1 MSRGAGSDPADEAAA
16 RYARLRA
23 DDAGDEAC
31 RGLHEWRDE
40 DPAHEAAWRQVERAD
55 TALDA
60 LRDDPAIA
68 ALRGAARRTPPSRAR
83 RWMPL
88 AAAAAVAGT
97 IGLGA
102 TALLIA
108 PQAGLRLAAPAPE
121 PASRLATGI
130 GELRTVRLADGT
142 RMTLDAASTA
152 LIHPRGATRRVELV
166 SGRALFAVARDAAHP
181 FVVTSGTSSVT
192 ALGTRFAVE
201 HRADEMVVAL
211 TEGTVR
217 VSTPAGAR
225 VLAPGELL
233 SARGAVIAVSASGA
247 AAATEWQ
254 RGRLTFSA
262 VPLAEVAAQLARY
275 DARRIVIRDAA
286 LAAHPFSGS
295 LRAGDGA
302 PALVA
307 ALEAYGVAKV
317 SARDRDR
324 IELAPR

>member
-1 MSRGAGSDPADEAAA
+1 MARGAGDDPADAAAA

-23 DDAGDEAC
+23 DDETARAT
-31 RGLHEWRDE
+31 LLKWRDA
-40 DPAHEAAWRQVERAD
+40 DSAHAAAWRKVERAD
-55 TALDA
+55 AALDA

-68 ALRGAARRTPPSRAR
+68 ALRAAALRPPPSRAR

-88 AAAAAVAGT
+88 AAAAAITGT

-102 TALLIA
+102 TVLLIA
-108 PQAGLRLAAPAPE
+108 PRPAAHLAAPAI
-121 PASRLATGI
+121 ATRLATGI

-142 RMTLDAASTA
+142 RVTLDAASTA
-152 LIHPRGATRRVELV
+152 LVYPPGTTRRVDLV
-166 SGRALFAVARDAAHP
+166 SGRALFAVARDPAHP
-181 FVVTSGTSSVT
+181 FVVTSGASSVT
-192 ALGTRFAVE
+192 ALGTHFAVE
-201 HRADEMVVAL
+201 HRAGGMVVAL
-211 TEGTVR
+211 TEGSVR
-217 VSTPAGAR
+217 VATPTGAR
-225 VLAPGELL
+225 VLAPGQVL
-233 SARGAVIAVSASGA
+233 SARGAVIAVATDGA

-295 LRAGDGA
+295 LRTRDGA

-307 ALEAYGVAKV
+307 ALEAYGVARV
-317 SARDRDR
+317 SARDADR